1 MLLLLVIPAANAQGP
16 DFRAFNWGTS
26 FSQVQYG
33 ESATLINNINNDELL
48 YKDVLGGF
56 NCEVAFIFNENKK
69 LASGMYIF
77 TKTYRNPQLYVEDYY
92 IFKNLLTNRYGKPLA
107 ENEVWSNNVKPYD
120 KYDFGQ
126 AVANDKLYL
135 NTVWKTNRSEVKIS
149 LTNSNGKPTL
159 QIQYTALS
167 MNELLNMD
175 IINQALKK
183 L

>member
-1 MLLLLVIPAANAQGP
+1 MLLFLIFSTANAQGP

-33 ESATLINNINNDELL
+33 ESAALIKNIDNDELL

-69 LASGMYIF
+69 LESGMYIF
-77 TKTYRNPQLYVEDYY
+77 IKTYRNPQLYVEDYY
-92 IFKNLLTNRYGKPLA
+92 IFKKLLTTRYGNPLA

-135 NTVWKTNRSEVKIS
+135 NTVWKTNRSQIKLS
-149 LTNSNGKPTL
+149 LTNNNGRPTME
-159 QIQYTALS
+159 IQYTALS